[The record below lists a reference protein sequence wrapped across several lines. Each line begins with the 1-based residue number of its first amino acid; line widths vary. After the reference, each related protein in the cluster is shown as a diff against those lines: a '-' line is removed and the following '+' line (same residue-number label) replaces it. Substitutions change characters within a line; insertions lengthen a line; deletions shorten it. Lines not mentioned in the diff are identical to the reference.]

1 MIIRRAEMKVET
13 KDRLRDGE
21 GTITFTHYLEPN
33 TEKNA
38 RMLAE
43 MSLPP
48 GASIGYHQ
56 HDKETEYFII
66 HSGSGTANDNGTE
79 TVVKGGDVL
88 VTGNGAF
95 HGIKNTG
102 AVPLVMTA
110 LIVTY

>member
-1 MIIRRAEMKVET
+1 MIVRRNEMKIEK
-13 KDRLRDGE
+13 KDKLRDGE
-21 GTITFTHYLEPN
+21 GTITLTHYLEPN

-43 MSLPP
+43 MTLPP
-48 GASIGYHQ
+48 GASIGRHQ

-66 HSGSGTANDNGTE
+66 HSGSGIANDNGTE
-79 TVVKGGDVL
+79 TAIRSGDVV

-102 AVPLVMTA
+102 TEPLVMTA
-110 LIVTY
+110 VIVTY

>member
-1 MIIRRAEMKVET
+1 MIVRRAEMKVEK
-13 KDRLRDGE
+13 KDKLRDGE
-21 GTITFTHYLEPN
+21 GTVTFTHYLAPN

-38 RMLAE
+38 RLLAE
-43 MSLPP
+43 LILPP
-48 GASIGYHQ
+48 GASIGYHP
-56 HDKETEYFII
+56 HEKETEYFIV

-79 TVVKGGDVL
+79 TAVQAGDVL
-88 VTGNGAF
+88 AAGNGAF